1 MSERE
6 LAGKRMG
13 TLAALT
19 LAAGVVTGDPSVM
32 KARSLSALAP
42 ILNYLVPVASAAY
55 HFGEQIGRR
64 CFRTKKGI
72 YRIESE

>member
-1 MSERE
+1 MNERE
-6 LAGKRMG
+6 AEGTKMG
-13 TLAALT
+13 ALAALA
-19 LAAGVVTGDPSVM
+19 LAAGVVTGDPSFV
-32 KARSLSALAP
+32 KARPLTAL
-42 ILNYLVPVASAAY
+42 LNYLVPVASAAY